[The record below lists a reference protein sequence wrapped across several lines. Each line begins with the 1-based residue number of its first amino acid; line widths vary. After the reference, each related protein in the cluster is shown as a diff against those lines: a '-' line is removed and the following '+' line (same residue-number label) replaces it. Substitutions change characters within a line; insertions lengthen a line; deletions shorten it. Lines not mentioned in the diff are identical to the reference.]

1 MTRRIVYAA
10 ALVAFLAASA
20 LTLASIIVPR
30 WISWDS
36 QTASGSRIHY
46 TYGLHKRCSSLSGSC
61 THFPEDADCHGG
73 DRYFC
78 SMWRSVGFLM
88 NFAIV
93 MEGMTFIA
101 FLVVILGGKQ
111 MRERGWK
118 VLSCMLLLA
127 GVIQCAGMSLIA
139 YLYDNDDR
147 FFPGWRLDTSWVFCT
162 ISWSVMVLTAAFISA
177 SVYLVAPEGGYE
189 LISSEG

>member
-1 MTRRIVYAA
+1 
-10 ALVAFLAASA
+10 
-20 LTLASIIVPR
+20 
-30 WISWDS
+30 
-36 QTASGSRIHY
+36 
-46 TYGLHKRCSSLSGSC
+46 
-61 THFPEDADCHGG
+61 
-73 DRYFC
+73 
-78 SMWRSVGFLM
+78 M

-127 GVIQCAGMSLIA
+127 GVIQCAGMSLIVSSVPAIGPLVVQWTDRTQA

-147 FFPGWRLDTSWVFCT
+147 FFPGWKLDTSWIFCT

-189 LISSEG
+189 LLPSDG